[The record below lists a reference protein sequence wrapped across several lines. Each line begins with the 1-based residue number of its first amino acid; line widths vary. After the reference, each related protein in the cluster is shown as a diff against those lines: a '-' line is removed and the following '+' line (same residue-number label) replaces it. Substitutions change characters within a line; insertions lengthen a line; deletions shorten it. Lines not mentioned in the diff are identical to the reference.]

1 MTLRERRPTQGY
13 ETTRPDI
20 NVTNL
25 TSAAFQPKRYTLQI
39 TKGAFPADKWL
50 CFQDSPD
57 SGENNGAS
65 EMDASYDF
73 QIAFDRSPY
82 PPAVEWAEQNNSVGR
97 AIKLHNFW
105 DFRDF
110 YRDT

>member
-1 MTLRERRPTQGY
+1 MLRERKPTQGH

-25 TSAAFQPKRYTLQI
+25 TLAAFQPKQYRLQI

-57 SGENNGAS
+57 SGESNGAADI
-65 EMDASYDF
+65 DASYDF
-73 QIAFDRSPY
+73 QIVFDRSPY
-82 PPAVEWAEQNNSVGR
+82 PPVGEWAEQNNSVDR
-97 AIKLHNFW
+97 AIKLHKFW
-105 DFRDF
+105 ELRDF
-110 YRDT
+110 YSSN